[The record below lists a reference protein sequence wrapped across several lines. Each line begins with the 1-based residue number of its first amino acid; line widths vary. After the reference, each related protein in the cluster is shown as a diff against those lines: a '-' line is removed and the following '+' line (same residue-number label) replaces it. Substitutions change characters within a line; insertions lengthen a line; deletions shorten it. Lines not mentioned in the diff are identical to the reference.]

1 MYPNQSFILAAG
13 LGTRMKPLTNTRPK
27 PLMEVNG
34 KTLLD
39 RTLDQ
44 LQAAGV
50 EETVINTHYLA
61 QQIHECVIPR
71 EAPRVH
77 ISYEE
82 QLLDT
87 AGGIKKTLKLFEES
101 FFVLSGDGLWTNGA
115 SGDALKNMAA
125 KWDESSM
132 DILMLLQP
140 VSTFTLT
147 KGVGDYDITPDGRA
161 VRSHNKTG
169 AYMFTSMRI
178 NHPRIF
184 RGTLE
189 GAFSYLTLLDAA
201 EKSGKLFAMI
211 HDGEWHH
218 ISTPQD
224 LEAVNQSFTKR
235 NL

>member
-13 LGTRMKPLTNTRPK
+13 LGTRMKPLTDARPK

-39 RTLDQ
+39 RALDQ
-44 LQAAGV
+44 LHAAGI

-61 QQIHECVIPR
+61 QQIHERVITR
-71 EAPRVH
+71 ESPRVH

-82 QLLDT
+82 TLLDT
-87 AGGIKKTLKLFEES
+87 GGGIKNALKLFDES
-101 FFVLSGDGLWTNGA
+101 FFVLSGDGLWTNGP
-115 SGDALKNMAA
+115 SGDILKNMAA
-125 KWDESSM
+125 KWDENSM
-132 DILMLLQP
+132 DVLILLQP
-140 VSTFTLT
+140 VSSFTLT
-147 KGVGDYDITPDGRA
+147 KGVGDYDISSDGRA
-161 VRSHNKTG
+161 TRSHGKTG

-184 RGTLE
+184 RGTPD

-201 EKSGKLFAMI
+201 EKSGRLHAMI

-224 LEAVNQSFTKR
+224 LEAVDAAFSKK